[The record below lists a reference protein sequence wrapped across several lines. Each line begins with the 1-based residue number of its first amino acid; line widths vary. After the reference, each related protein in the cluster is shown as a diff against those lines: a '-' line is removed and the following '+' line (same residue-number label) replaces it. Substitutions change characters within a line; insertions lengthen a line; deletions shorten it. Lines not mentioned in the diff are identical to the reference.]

1 MRADRQCVLKRAHKV
16 ASVQNVGITLFQRD
30 TMPSIS
36 RRQLLVGSS
45 VALLGGA
52 VVGAH
57 FVKHPLPAP
66 IGFDVAQEELAQA
79 RALLAR
85 HVSVDAHAHPGRTFV
100 DGAENLS
107 GLVWVYAKLGTFEER
122 TIADMRSGGLTA
134 ASFAA
139 VSDFQVLGTE
149 GEGLTAR
156 RNFEPGEAWASYKRQ
171 IGNLQAL
178 AGHGLVYPVKS
189 LADFSAAKAAGK
201 PGALLTV
208 EGGDFLE
215 GRAERVAEAYADG
228 VRSITLM
235 HYRNNELGD
244 IITGKP
250 VHGKLS
256 AAGVEVVR
264 AMNAV
269 GMLIDV
275 AHASEATALSTIAAS
290 TKPVMASHVHVH
302 TEKLRH
308 ARFITLYL
316 ARAIAQSGGGVLGAW
331 PAGIGITDL
340 NGFVDRTFEMVD
352 LLGIDH
358 VCLGTDMDANY
369 KPKFDTYANL
379 PLYVAGLLKRG
390 MHEPEVAK
398 LIGGNFLRVFAAVQ
412 STS

>member
-1 MRADRQCVLKRAHKV
+1 
-16 ASVQNVGITLFQRD
+16 
-30 TMPSIS
+30 MPSIS
-36 RRQLLVGSS
+36 RRQLVLGSS
-45 VALLGGA
+45 VAMLGAAG
-52 VVGAH
+52 VGAY
-57 FVKHPLPAP
+57 FVKHPMPAP
-66 IGFDVAQEELAQA
+66 IGFDVTAEELAQA
-79 RALLAR
+79 RALLTR
-85 HVSVDAHAHPGRTFV
+85 HMSVDAHAHPGRTFV
-100 DGAENLS
+100 DGAQNLS

-122 TIADMRSGGLTA
+122 TIADMHAGGLTA

-139 VSDFQVLGTE
+139 VADFQVLGAE
-149 GEGLTAR
+149 GESLTAR
-156 RNFEPGEAWASYKRQ
+156 RDFAPGEAWESYKRQ
-171 IGNLQAL
+171 INNIKAL
-178 AGHGLVYPVKS
+178 STQGLVYPVKS
-189 LADFSAAKAAGK
+189 LGDFAAAKAAGK

-215 GRAERVAEAYADG
+215 GRPDRVAEAYADG

-250 VHGKLS
+250 VHAKLTS
-256 AAGVEVVR
+256 AGVAVVK

-275 AHASEATALSTIAAS
+275 AHASELTALGAIQAS
-290 TKPVMASHVHVH
+290 TKPVMASHVHVQ
-302 TEKLRH
+302 TEHLRNP
-308 ARFITLYL
+308 RFISLDL
-316 ARAIAQSGGGVLGAW
+316 ARAVAQTGGGVLGAW

-352 LLGIDH
+352 HVGIDH

-390 MHEPEVAK
+390 MHEPEVAQ

-412 STS
+412 STL